1 MSEETTAAGH
11 LEHWV
16 RSIATVIAPATALSA
31 VLFYFGYVSSRS
43 QYEYFGIDVDT
54 VGLGTQDYIMRSPQ
68 PLLVPLLVL
77 ALIGIGVLALL
88 AATRRWV
95 AAAEVATGEGAKRR
109 VVQVRRLTR
118 VCLTAGLTLLGAGV
132 ALLLVYVRL
141 RDWALYPLV
150 TPLLVGFGATLIA
163 YANRVRGLL
172 RRTPEQTSAE
182 SHSALLRRSSEAL
195 VFVVIA
201 VSVFWTTATV
211 AQWSGR
217 GLARQQAL
225 NLDRLPS
232 VILDTQERLFL
243 RGRGVVETVLDV
255 SEGQTF
261 HYRYRNLRLL
271 IHGNNRMFLV
281 PNNWSAS
288 NSTLVVQLN
297 DSVRVQFQFQNER
310 P

>member
-1 MSEETTAAGH
+1 MSEETTAIGQF
-11 LEHWV
+11 EHWV
-16 RSIATVIAPATALSA
+16 RSVATVVAPATVLSA

-95 AAAEVATGEGAKRR
+95 AEAKAGAGEGA
-109 VVQVRRLTR
+109 VRRLTR
-118 VCLTAGLTLLGAGV
+118 ACLTVGLTVLGVGV
-132 ALLLVYVRL
+132 ALLLVYVQL

-172 RRTPEQTSAE
+172 RHTPEQTLAE
-182 SHSALLRRSSEAL
+182 SQSLLLRRSSEAL

-217 GLARQQAL
+217 GLAQQQAL

-232 VILDTQERLFL
+232 VILDTQDRLFL
-243 RGRGVVETVLDV
+243 RSRGVVETVLAG
-255 SEGQTF
+255 SEGQIF

-288 NSTLVVQLN
+288 NSTLVVQLD